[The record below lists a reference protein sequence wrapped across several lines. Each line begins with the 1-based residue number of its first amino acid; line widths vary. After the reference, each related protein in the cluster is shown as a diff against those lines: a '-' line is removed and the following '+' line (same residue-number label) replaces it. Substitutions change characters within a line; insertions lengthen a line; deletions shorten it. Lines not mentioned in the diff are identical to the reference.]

1 MLERRG
7 TAGFLT
13 DFSPANRTRSRYAGR
28 AFGVWEDDMRKTLVA
43 LACLAATSTVGA
55 CASAPVSDAA
65 LPSVVA
71 APARAVTL
79 DALAEDYVK
88 LILDIGQQEDGYV
101 DAYYGPAEWQAEAN
115 ASTETVAEL
124 RIRAAAL
131 MTDLAGMAAALMTN
145 SASVDPQ
152 IFQRIAYLSAHVS
165 AADARLRMLDGEQ
178 FSFAD
183 EAEALFGIRP
193 EILPLS
199 HYDGVLAQID
209 ALVPGDGPLS
219 DQVAAFKSHYV
230 IPRDR
235 LQPVMDAAIAECRRR
250 TMVHMALPQNES
262 FTLAFV
268 SDKPWSGYN
277 YYQGNAASKIE
288 INADFPI
295 FTERAIDLG
304 CHEGYPGHHVYNALL
319 EQTFVR
325 DRGWMEMSVYPL
337 FSPMSFI
344 AEGSANYGIDLA
356 FPGVEGA
363 AFERDVLFPLAGLD
377 PATVER
383 KTELQRLLRQLAR
396 AEYTIADDYLSG
408 RIDRERAIDLLM
420 QYSLAD
426 RAKATQRLRFIDTYR
441 SYIINY
447 GLGRDTVQSWVERQG
462 PDHWA
467 TMQRLL
473 ASQTLPI
480 DLMP

>member
-1 MLERRG
+1 M
-7 TAGFLT
+7 
-13 DFSPANRTRSRYAGR
+13 R
-28 AFGVWEDDMRKTLVA
+28 ATLVA
-43 LACLAATSTVGA
+43 MACLAAASSVGA
-55 CASAPVSDAA
+55 CASS
-65 LPSVVA
+65 
-71 APARAVTL
+71 PAAVTQAEPAVEHRLPPATPDSL
-79 DALAEDYVK
+79 DVIARDYVK
-88 LILDIGQQEDGYV
+88 LILDIGQMEPGYV
-101 DAYYGPAEWQAEAN
+101 DAYYGPAQWQAEAD
-115 ASTETVAEL
+115 AETETNEQL
-124 RIRAAAL
+124 RQRADTLAL
-131 MTDLAGMAAALMTN
+131 RLAQLDRTGGTPSTDPVL
-145 SASVDPQ
+145 
-152 IFQRIAYLSAHVS
+152 IQRRAYLTAHVD
-165 AADARLRMLDGEQ
+165 AARFRLRMLAGEK

-183 EAEALFGIRP
+183 EAEGLFGIRP
-193 EILPLS
+193 ELLPLS

-209 ALVPGDGPLS
+209 ALVPGDGPLA
-219 DQVAAFKSHYV
+219 DQVSAFKSHYV

-250 TMVHMALPQNES
+250 TTAHMALPAHES

-268 SDKPWSGYN
+268 GDKPWSGYN

-295 FTERAIDLG
+295 YTERAIDLG

-356 FPGVEGA
+356 FPGDEGA

-383 KTELQRLLRQLAR
+383 KAELQALLRQLAR
-396 AEYTIADDYLSG
+396 AEYTIADAYLSG
-408 RIDRERAIDLLM
+408 RIDRDQAIDLLM
-420 QYSLAD
+420 RYSLSPRD
-426 RAKATQRLRFIDTYR
+426 KATQRLRFIDTYR

-447 GLGRDTVQSWVERQG
+447 GLGRDTVQGWVEGQG

-473 ASQTLPI
+473 ASQILPV
-480 DLMP
+480 DLMR